1 MISVYLCSYNG
12 QQFIEEQ
19 LRSIAKQTMQPDE
32 VIISDD
38 CSSDSTLDIVQ
49 AFIRENN
56 LTGHWKVILNTPKLG
71 YPYNF
76 YAGVERCSE
85 EYIFWADQDDI
96 WEANKLAFM
105 YDILKCHPQ
114 INVLACSYDAIDEK
128 NRRIDS
134 LVIPKAQNSG
144 KLYPIGLPDILY
156 EYKWPGMVMVIRKS
170 WAQQI
175 MHVITSLSIDIPHDL
190 LFATIAANSRTFWG
204 VDIVGAHHRR
214 HNNNTGQER
223 SHISQSLNILG
234 LLNEIEKDIATYDN
248 INKVFYNLSGEKNLF
263 VVKKVEWLQMRRKL
277 LTSHEILNY
286 IKYCG
291 QHRKNIRLFSILR
304 DWMALTISTIR
315 GEDR

>member
-56 LTGHWKVILNTPKLG
+56 LTGHWKVVLNTPKLG

-76 YAGVERCSE
+76 YAGVERCSG

-105 YDILKCHPQ
+105 YDILKCGPQ
-114 INVLACSYDAIDEK
+114 INVLACNYDAIDEK

-134 LVIPKAQNSG
+134 LVIPKAKNSG
-144 KLYPIGLPDILY
+144 KLYPIGLSDILY

-175 MHVITSLSIDIPHDL
+175 MRAMAPLRIDIPHDL
-190 LFATIAANSRTFWG
+190 LFAVMAAQSGAFFC
-204 VDIVGAHHRR
+204 VDIIGAHHRR
-214 HNNNTGQER
+214 HNENTGQER
-223 SHISQSLNILG
+223 SCVTESLNNIILI
-234 LLNEIEKDIATYDN
+234 NEIDKDIAIYQKM
-248 INKVFYNLSGEKNLF
+248 NKFFYNLYGQQDNSILAKI
-263 VVKKVEWLQMRRKL
+263 EWLQMRRKVLASHKL
-277 LTSHEILNY
+277 LDYL
-286 IKYCG
+286 KYCM
-291 QHRKNIRLFSILR
+291 QNKKNIRIFSVIR
-304 DWMALTISTIR
+304 DLLVLIISYIK
-315 GEDR
+315 G